1 MAGQAG
7 PRGKPGRG
15 ESAGAG
21 RWPASPLPI
30 LRFPPIGR
38 GGIVWHEPYDSRED
52 QAPEPG
58 APYPGPGGSCRART
72 RAGAGLRRCP
82 ASGCGGA
89 RRNQRL
95 DGGSD
100 GGPHPPSRRRSGART
115 QLRTSRERPGTDR
128 SRSRLPEVAR
138 WRITMA
144 VRDEHGIP
152 QSLADEVRSRTV
164 APAAAEQDQEQDHAH
179 GFAWLEA
186 ARIAFV
192 AIAAAAIWFQ
202 VWEPIPSVSLIGIIG
217 LLVGGWPIFKEALD
231 NIVARRMTM
240 ELSMT
245 IAIVAAAAI
254 GEFFTALVIALFVL
268 VAEVLEGMTVSR
280 GRHAIRDLLDF
291 LPRSVSVRRPGG
303 VRDVDSAELR
313 VGDAVLVNPGGRV
326 PVDGT
331 VLSGH
336 SFLDQSRITGESMPV
351 EKTPGSPVYAG
362 SINQSGAIEIRAER
376 LGRDTSFGKI
386 IEAVERA
393 EKSRAPVQRLAD
405 RMAGYLVY
413 FALGAAA
420 LTYLITRDMRSTIS
434 VVIVAG
440 ACGIAAGTPLA
451 ILGAIGRAA
460 RLGAIIKGGLYLEI
474 LGRVDTIV
482 LDKTGTLTYGRPEVQ
497 RVVPAETAT
506 TEAVLDAAAAAELRS
521 EHPLGRAIV
530 AYARAQGRSIPEPER
545 FDYTPGRGICA
556 LVDGTT
562 VLVGNRA
569 LLLERG
575 VSVPRTFVPEE
586 AAASEILVARDT
598 RLLGAIVVADSV
610 RPEARPAIEALAR
623 MRMRT
628 ILLTGDT
635 KSVADAVGGRLGIAE
650 VHADLLPEDKLARIK
665 HLVGRGCVVAM
676 LGDGINDAPAL
687 AEASVGVAMGSGTDV
702 ARESADIVLLGND
715 LARFVDTVAI
725 ARQTRRIIWQNFT
738 GTIAVDTVGMALA
751 SLGFLNP
758 LLAAFIHVAS
768 EMAFILNSARLL
780 PAADR
785 TAAPIAADAPVAGR
799 PA

>member
-1 MAGQAG
+1 
-7 PRGKPGRG
+7 
-15 ESAGAG
+15 
-21 RWPASPLPI
+21 
-30 LRFPPIGR
+30 
-38 GGIVWHEPYDSRED
+38 
-52 QAPEPG
+52 
-58 APYPGPGGSCRART
+58 
-72 RAGAGLRRCP
+72 
-82 ASGCGGA
+82 
-89 RRNQRL
+89 
-95 DGGSD
+95 
-100 GGPHPPSRRRSGART
+100 
-115 QLRTSRERPGTDR
+115 
-128 SRSRLPEVAR
+128 
-138 WRITMA
+138 MA
-144 VRDEHGIP
+144 VRDEHRNP
-152 QSLADEVRSRTV
+152 HSLAGEAHLRS
-164 APAAAEQDQEQDHAH
+164 AAAAAGEQEPDDEHDHAH
-179 GFAWLEA
+179 AFEWLEA
-186 ARIAFV
+186 ARIGLV
-192 AIAAAAIWFQ
+192 ALAATAVWFR
-202 VWEPIPSVSLIGIIG
+202 VWEPIPSVSLIGVIG
-217 LLVGGWPIFKEALD
+217 LLVGGWPIFKEALE
-231 NIVARRMTM
+231 NLIARRMTM
-240 ELSMT
+240 DLSMT

-291 LPRSVSVRRPGG
+291 LPRSVSVRRSGG

-313 VGDAVLVNPGGRV
+313 VGDAVLVNPGARV

-331 VLSGH
+331 VLNGH

-351 EKTPGSPVYAG
+351 EKTAGSAVYAG

-420 LTYLITRDMRSTIS
+420 LTYLLTRDMRSTIS

-497 RVVPAETAT
+497 QVVAAEAAT
-506 TEAVLDAAAAAELRS
+506 TEAVLDAAASAELRS

-530 AYARAQGRSIPEPER
+530 AYARAQGRKIREPER
-545 FDYTPGRGICA
+545 FDYTPGRGISA

-562 VLVGNRA
+562 ILVGNRA
-569 LLLERG
+569 LLIERG
-575 VSVPRTFVPEE
+575 VAVPRTLGSREE
-586 AAASEILVARDT
+586 AASEILVARNG

-610 RPEARPAIEALAR
+610 RPEAKPAVEALAR

-665 HLVGRGCVVAM
+665 DLVGRGCVVAM

-687 AEASVGVAMGSGTDV
+687 TEANVGVAMGSGTDV

-725 ARQTRRIIWQNFT
+725 ARRTRRIIWQNFT
-738 GTIAVDTVGMALA
+738 GTIAVDTVGMVLA
-751 SLGFLNP
+751 GFGFLNP

-780 PAADR
+780 PAAERITAR
-785 TAAPIAADAPVAGR
+785 TGADAPAAVR
-799 PA
+799 PI